1 MNSWDYTATETD
13 PPSYGYD
20 DDDARSHHTAG
31 AMTPQ
36 STDDLG
42 MNTPAASYYGG
53 EGVSPQGIISHF
65 GARYIT
71 KS

>member
-1 MNSWDYTATETD
+1 MSDDYSSQQSSQQFDYTATQTEVQ
-13 PPSYGYD
+13 PPSYDFDDD

-42 MNTPAASYYGG
+42 
-53 EGVSPQGIISHF
+53 
-65 GARYIT
+65 
-71 KS
+71 